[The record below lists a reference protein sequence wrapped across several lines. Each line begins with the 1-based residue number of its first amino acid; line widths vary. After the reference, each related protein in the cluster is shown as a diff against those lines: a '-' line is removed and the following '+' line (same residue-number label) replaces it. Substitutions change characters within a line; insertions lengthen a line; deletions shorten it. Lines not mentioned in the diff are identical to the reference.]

1 MTWAPPEVNGN
12 TLHPSDED
20 METLPKCSND
30 EVGTAQVCLRW
41 TNQRGVATMP
51 FSLKENEMKENLDI
65 WKFTLDD
72 GDMAEIEKIDK
83 GHHYLRPGDWFGLPL
98 WD

>member
-1 MTWAPPEVNGN
+1 MSGHFRRAEHACGLVDRMEVLLQRKERLEVQ
-12 TLHPSDED
+12 LHLDD
-20 METLPKCSND
+20 
-30 EVGTAQVCLRW
+30 
-41 TNQRGVATMP
+41 QRGVATMP

-65 WKFTLDD
+65 WKFTLDE
-72 GDMAEIEKIDK
+72 GDMAEIEKLDK